1 MKLRFKYTDKIVGIF
16 VFASILLLLAIIF
29 LIILNQKLFI
39 KKYDFTSKFDDAS
52 DVKVNQDI
60 FFKGF
65 KIGKISDV
73 NLNEKNEVEVK
84 FFIYEDFHDRI
95 KKDSVLN
102 KASNPIT
109 GGKIVLIQNETTKE
123 LAKDHSYIPSLDTD
137 EGQALLQKGIV
148 SKQSDTVSNLFDQV
162 GSILG
167 TVDDLLKS
175 INTDQNPDKNS
186 IARILVNTAD
196 SVQLV
201 KKELGKVDSIVD
213 QVPGMMDKVPVMMEN
228 VDGSLAKVND
238 SMTKVNEILDNFKEL
253 SSEMKNPDGMVRRLI
268 DPNGEVM
275 FNSIEK
281 SLNSLTEIMDELSK
295 FTFFIN
301 GEQKQIETLL
311 IESKNT
317 MKDARD
323 VIEGIKNNPLIKG
336 GITDK
341 KTQEKVKE
349 SVREKDFK

>member
-16 VFASILLLLAIIF
+16 VFASLLLLLSIVF

-39 KKYDFTSKFDDAS
+39 KKYEFTSKFDDAS
-52 DVKVNQDI
+52 DIKVNQDI
-60 FFKGF
+60 YFKGF
-65 KIGKISDV
+65 KIGKISNV
-73 NLNEKNEVEVK
+73 SLNEKNEVDVD
-84 FFIYEDFHDRI
+84 FFVYEQYYGRM

-102 KASNPIT
+102 KSSNPIT
-109 GGKIVLIQNETTKE
+109 GGKIVLIQNENGKE
-123 LAKDHSYIPSLDTD
+123 LSKEHSYIPSLDTD
-137 EGQALLQKGIV
+137 EGQALLQRGII
-148 SKQSDTVSNLFDQV
+148 SKQADTVSNLFDQV

-196 SVQLV
+196 SVQMV
-201 KKELGKVDSIVD
+201 KKELGRVDGIVD
-213 QVPGMMDKVPVMMEN
+213 QVPQMITKV
-228 VDGSLAKVND
+228 DD
-238 SMTKVNEILDNFKEL
+238 SMTKVNEILENFKEL
-253 SSEMKNPDGMVRRLI
+253 SAEMKNPDGMVRRLI

-341 KTQEKVKE
+341 KVQEKVKE
-349 SVREKDFK
+349 SIREKDF